1 MYNNVTLC
9 TLSDWFISF
18 KRVRV
23 TLYSAIDDCPII
35 KMLQT
40 DKKISLQNVKS
51 KEDNHSPY
59 YCNTTLFHNT
69 RYDFTHP

>member
-9 TLSDWFISF
+9 TISDWFISF

-35 KMLQT
+35 K
-40 DKKISLQNVKS
+40 NVT
-51 KEDNHSPY
+51 N
-59 YCNTTLFHNT
+59 
-69 RYDFTHP
+69 